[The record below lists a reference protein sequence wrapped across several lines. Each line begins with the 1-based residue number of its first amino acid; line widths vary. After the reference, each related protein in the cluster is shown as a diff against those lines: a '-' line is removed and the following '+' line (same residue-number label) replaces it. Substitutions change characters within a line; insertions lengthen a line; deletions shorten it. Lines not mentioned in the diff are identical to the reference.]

1 MTKLY
6 KYEDGDTV
14 EITGDE
20 LKDILAIRKEY
31 AAKKEAE
38 AQAELDKATAKAEL
52 LDRLG
57 ITAEEAHLLLS

>member
-6 KYEDGDTV
+6 KYQDGNTV

-20 LKDILAIRKEY
+20 LADLLAIREEY
-31 AAKKEAE
+31 AARKEAE

-52 LDRLG
+52 LNRLG

>member
-6 KYEDGDTV
+6 KYEDGNTL